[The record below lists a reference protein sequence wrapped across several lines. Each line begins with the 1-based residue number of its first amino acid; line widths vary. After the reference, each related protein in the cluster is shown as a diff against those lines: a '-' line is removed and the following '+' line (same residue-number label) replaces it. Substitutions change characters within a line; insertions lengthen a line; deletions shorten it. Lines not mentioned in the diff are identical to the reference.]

1 MSAAPATTGSPE
13 ADTSRAATIPQAAA
27 AGRGRRRGR
36 DSTASVVARLQDP
49 SGWPEAAA
57 TLVEDLGFLLIGDGS
72 RGPGPG
78 HLVVG
83 LRAGPTLRHFDPESI
98 SYYAPVA
105 DGARMAQVT
114 RHTPGITTDLPALW
128 GHVHVVDR
136 IPVEN
141 RFLTFGGRLRLAGI
155 DDGLTIAYL
164 GSPVPIVRWGGHSQG
179 TDSLAGAIGA
189 FFGRLI
195 VRVDFTVGA
204 AARLDA
210 LPPEVLFAAFLRDAC
225 GRIRAAG
232 RHGFAPSTLDEWLAA
247 AGARFRADAATWA
260 RAEELLCEMDLVGS
274 AHTTN
279 GTAARAE
286 RPEG

>member
-1 MSAAPATTGSPE
+1 MRPATAGSRE
-13 ADTSRAATIPQAAA
+13 TDTSRTATILPATA
-27 AGRGRRRGR
+27 AGGGGRRGR
-36 DSTASVVARLQDP
+36 DSTATLVTRLQDP
-49 SGWPEAAA
+49 GRWTEAAA
-57 TLVEDLGFLLIGDGS
+57 SLVANLGFLLIGDGS
-72 RGPGPG
+72 GGPGPG
-78 HLVVG
+78 HLIVG

-136 IPVEN
+136 VPVAN

-164 GSPVPIVRWGGHSQG
+164 RSPVPIVRWGGHSQG

-189 FFGRLI
+189 FFGRLM
-195 VRVDFTVGA
+195 VPVDFTAGA

-210 LPPEVLFAAFLRDAC
+210 LPPEVLFAAFLRDAG

-232 RHGFAPSTLDEWLAA
+232 RHGFARSTLDDWLAA
-247 AGARFRADAATWA
+247 SAARYRADETTWA
-260 RAEELLCEMDLVGS
+260 RAEELLDELELAGS
-274 AHTTN
+274 AQTTN
-279 GTAARAE
+279 GTPARAE